1 MKKYLKSGLRVGVGA
16 GVLLVQQVQAAVP
29 ASATAAIDTMAAD
42 AATVAT
48 AVLVAIIG
56 IVAIKFIRKG
66 L

>member
-1 MKKYLKSGLRVGVGA
+1 MLKKVA
-16 GVLLVQQVQAAVP
+16 GVLVVVAPATAFAAVP
-29 ASATAAIDTMAAD
+29 VAVTTAISDMSTD

>member
-1 MKKYLKSGLRVGVGA
+1 MKKYLKNGLRVGTGA
-16 GVLLVQQVQAAVP
+16 AVLLVQQAHAAVP
-29 ASATAAIDTMAAD
+29 AAVTTAISDMSTD